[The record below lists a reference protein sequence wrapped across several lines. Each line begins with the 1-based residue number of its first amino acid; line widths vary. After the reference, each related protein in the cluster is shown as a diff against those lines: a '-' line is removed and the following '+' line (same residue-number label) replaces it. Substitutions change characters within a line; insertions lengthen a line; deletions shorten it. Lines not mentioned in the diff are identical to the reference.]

1 MFERAERLGMT
12 VGEMSERMSYV
23 ELVEWM
29 AFDTIRHAEAEKAQR
44 LAEKGM
50 SQKRPRRR

>member
-1 MFERAERLGMT
+1 MT
-12 VGEMSERMSYV
+12 VNKMMTGRDEPMPYT
-23 ELVEWM
+23 ELIEWM
-29 AFDTIRHAEAEKAQR
+29 ALDSLRQAEAEKAQR